1 MAVYE
6 GVPGICPEGD
16 VLQATVLSIIFSK
29 LSHRKHDQQEVF

>member
-1 MAVYE
+1 MALYG

-16 VLQATVLSIIFSK
+16 VLQVTLWFVVSSK